1 MGRSTR
7 IVMVGGVVAA
17 CLAVA
22 GPAWAAKTVCST
34 GCSTKSIQTAI
45 DGASP
50 GATITIGKGNYYEK
64 VVVNKPVTLLGSG
77 VQTVIYPA
85 TSKPVCPNE
94 GSRCGGSASNIIL
107 VEANDVTIQSVRL
120 EGANP
125 NLTGGVVVG
134 GASINARN
142 GIITNHEAGTFNNLT
157 VSKVKVSDVYLRGIY
172 ASSGGTFNLNHDT
185 VENVQGEEAS
195 IAMFN
200 YGGSGVMESNKV
212 TSANDAISANYST
225 GTQFLAN
232 VIKKSG
238 SGIHTDNNGESGSA
252 DVIKGN
258 TVRECKVNG
267 YGIFVFVPYVSA
279 TVESNKISGCSV
291 GLAAYGGAVSGQG
304 PTFTNNSVNG
314 TGAVDGV
321 VRERWALPGHGA
333 AIRGEADGAAA
344 YFVRFDG
351 RRDIRHEYEDPVAVD
366 LAFADGVAF
375 DHVGGAGF
383 AIVVGMDA
391 ASRFLDHVGEELR
404 SRRVVGRDRVV
415 CARYFVAFHHARAAV
430 VEHRDRRFF
439 ALDVFDRVVVEVERP
454 ARGGV
459 DAAQVDV
466 GDLDFR
472 DRQVVEGSGFMF
484 GDDPV
489 ARVDGCP
496 ANNYTAGQV
505 RVSTL
510 EPHALD
516 RDVVCFDQDDVARRA
531 AAA

>member
-94 GSRCGGSASNIIL
+94 GSLCGGSASNIIL

-314 TGAVDGV
+314 TGAATTGTTY
-321 VRERWALPGHGA
+321 GA
-333 AIRGEADGAAA
+333 YLTTDQLGYGFGNLTATLTHNTLSHFNTGMFVTQTNPTTGQPAGGQATITASPENSFLANGTGADGEPGTTVNAAS
-344 YFVRFDG
+344 DWWG
-351 RRDIRHEYEDPVAVD
+351 CTKGPNM
-366 LAFADGVAF
+366 
-375 DHVGGAGF
+375 GGACNTALGT
-383 AIVVGMDA
+383 VTYEP
-391 ASRFLDHVGEELR
+391 FL
-404 SRRVVGRDRVV
+404 
-415 CARYFVAFHHARAAV
+415 
-430 VEHRDRRFF
+430 
-439 ALDVFDRVVVEVERP
+439 
-454 ARGGV
+454 
-459 DAAQVDV
+459 
-466 GDLDFR
+466 
-472 DRQVVEGSGFMF
+472 
-484 GDDPV
+484 
-489 ARVDGCP
+489 
-496 ANNYTAGQV
+496 TAK
-505 RVSTL
+505 
-510 EPHALD
+510 P
-516 RDVVCFDQDDVARRA
+516 
-531 AAA
+531 

>member
-45 DGASP
+45 TNASS
-50 GATITIGKGNYYEK
+50 GATITIGAGSYYEN

-77 VQTVIYPA
+77 VETVIYPG
-85 TSKPVCPNE
+85 TSKPVCPEE
-94 GSRCGGSASNIIL
+94 GSLCGGSASNIIL
-107 VEANDVTIQSVRL
+107 VEAENVTIQSLRL

-125 NLTGGVVVG
+125 SLTGGVAVG

-200 YGGSGVMESNKV
+200 FGGSGVMASNKV
-212 TSANDAISANYST
+212 TSANDAISANHST

-252 DVIKGN
+252 DLIKGN

-267 YGIFVFVPYVSA
+267 YGIFVYVPYVSP

-314 TGAVDGV
+314 TGAATTGTTYGAYLTTDQLGYGFGNLTATLTHNTLSHFNTGMFVTQTNPT
-321 VRERWALPGHGA
+321 PGQEAGGQATITASPNNSFLANGTGA
-333 AIRGEADGAAA
+333 NGEPGTTVNAAN
-344 YFVRFDG
+344 DWWG
-351 RRDIRHEYEDPVAVD
+351 CTKGPNM
-366 LAFADGVAF
+366 
-375 DHVGGAGF
+375 GGA
-383 AIVVGMDA
+383 
-391 ASRFLDHVGEELR
+391 
-404 SRRVVGRDRVV
+404 
-415 CARYFVAFHHARAAV
+415 CNT
-430 VEHRDRRFF
+430 
-439 ALDVFDRVVVEVERP
+439 ALGTVT
-454 ARGGV
+454 
-459 DAAQVDV
+459 
-466 GDLDFR
+466 
-472 DRQVVEGSGFMF
+472 
-484 GDDPV
+484 
-489 ARVDGCP
+489 
-496 ANNYTAGQV
+496 YTPWLTAK
-505 RVSTL
+505 
-510 EPHALD
+510 P
-516 RDVVCFDQDDVARRA
+516 
-531 AAA
+531 